1 VEIAMH
7 VLLGVSA
14 LLIAGLA
21 VWLAY
26 RIIAGGAR
34 DAGDTET

>member
-1 VEIAMH
+1 MH

-26 RIIAGGAR
+26 RIIAG
-34 DAGDTET
+34 DKET